1 MKFIVNGLEVEFTAC
16 TAISA
21 SIGDTERQ
29 NALFVHDCDDE
40 FGNGDSVI
48 FGVDMPE
55 TDEEAA
61 ALMCEPADSY
71 QETLDTV
78 SFNSRNALRGVRREW
93 PSGADDGRPKGVN
106 EMTREERAE
115 KKRIVQSLGEAFSAL
130 PEAKREF
137 LIGYAEGVAAMKAKM
152 EQTEEKKAG

>member
-1 MKFIVNGLEVEFTAC
+1 MKFIVNGHEVEFTAC
-16 TAISA
+16 TAIAA

-40 FGNGDSVI
+40 FGDGDSVI

-71 QETLDTV
+71 KDFCPLEV
-78 SFNSRNALRGVRREW
+78 SS
-93 PSGADDGRPKGVN
+93 
-106 EMTREERAE
+106 REEM
-115 KKRIVQSLGEAFSAL
+115 IVLRTFD
-130 PEAKREF
+130 P
-137 LIGYAEGVAAMKAKM
+137 IGLQVLHIADYGSFTLTPRNIERFPAW
-152 EQTEEKKAG
+152 

>member
-1 MKFIVNGLEVEFTAC
+1 MDIKSLTVIRTAIWSAKDIIEELACEDYPHTPFKDEDLSDIFYQLNSMGIALTEKMESMELRDESRIQEEMKMKFIVNGHEVEFTAC

-78 SFNSRNALRGVRREW
+78 
-93 PSGADDGRPKGVN
+93 
-106 EMTREERAE
+106 
-115 KKRIVQSLGEAFSAL
+115 
-130 PEAKREF
+130 EF
-137 LIGYAEGVAAMKAKM
+137 
-152 EQTEEKKAG
+152 

>member
-1 MKFIVNGLEVEFTAC
+1 IHLCYNISKLRDEPRIQEEMKMKFIVNGHEVEFTVC
-16 TAISA
+16 TAIAA

-40 FGNGDSVI
+40 FGDGDSVI

-78 SFNSRNALRGVRREW
+78 EFYQPKRSPERPPGMAFRR
-93 PSGADDGRPKGVN
+93 
-106 EMTREERAE
+106 
-115 KKRIVQSLGEAFSAL
+115 
-130 PEAKREF
+130 
-137 LIGYAEGVAAMKAKM
+137 
-152 EQTEEKKAG
+152 